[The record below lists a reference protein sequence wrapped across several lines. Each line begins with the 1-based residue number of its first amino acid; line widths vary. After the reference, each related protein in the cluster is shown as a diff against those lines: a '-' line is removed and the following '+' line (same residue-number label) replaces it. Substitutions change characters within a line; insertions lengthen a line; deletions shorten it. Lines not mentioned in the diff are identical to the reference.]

1 MTTLPPET
9 PRQMLFAQL
18 RKLGYVA
25 VLCICVLVL
34 WLLAGIYTTEFVAEH
49 SLLENIQLAVML
61 LTSISFGIQA
71 TLNKIHRPTLLLLT
85 ALAAAACVRELD
97 AYFDAILPI
106 ISWKFCWAFPIAA
119 LIYNLR
125 HLPEARESMI
135 SFLRS
140 NSFNMLVTAAIIIV
154 PMAQLLGHRSFL
166 SDMIENPEVD
176 TYLLRRILEE
186 PIELMGYLQILL
198 ASLEF
203 YIEAQLRKTH

>member
-49 SLLENIQLAVML
+49 SLLENIQLAIMIITTL
-61 LTSISFGIQA
+61 SFGIQ
-71 TLNKIHRPTLLLLT
+71 TILNKVHRPTLMLLT

-97 AYFDAILPI
+97 AYFEAILPI

-125 HLPEARESMI
+125 HQQAARESLV

-140 NSFNMLVTAAIIIV
+140 NSFNMLVTAAIIII

-166 SDMIENPEVD
+166 TDLLEDPDVD